1 MPLTN
6 AQIIEIQESARFNYL
21 KRLREKENEEELV
34 ATIEKRVAESKQ
46 KPKATA
52 DTSNK

>member
-6 AQIIEIQESARFNYL
+6 EQIIEIQQSARYNYL
-21 KRLREKENEEELV
+21 KRFREKEEEKELV
-34 ATIEKRVAESKQ
+34 ATIEKKVAESKQ

>member
-6 AQIIEIQESARFNYL
+6 EQVIEIQESAKFNYL

-46 KPKATA
+46 KLKAPA
-52 DTSNK
+52 DTSEK